1 MRALLFT
8 SLILASAVCVASNY
22 RALTQAVGDDTLLA
36 NAGIEPA
43 AAEIRRQCSA
53 AVIET
58 DDRPEFFDCVYVQ
71 TEKDLNL
78 FTLEDGYLMSELQ
91 MKLGNMDGVALQ
103 HMGKYNQVQ
112 VFDGHRVAVFY
123 VYGNDWIDPQQT
135 AAVYEWLLGHGVR
148 ERAPVKWIGP

>member
-1 MRALLFT
+1 MRTLLVST
-8 SLILASAVCVASNY
+8 MILASAVCAASNY
-22 RALTQAVGDDTLLA
+22 REITKAVRDDTLLA

-53 AVIET
+53 AVVET
-58 DDRPEFFDCVYVQ
+58 DDPPEFFNCVYVQ

-91 MKLGNMDGVALQ
+91 MKLGNMEGVALQ
-103 HMGKYNQVQ
+103 RMGKYSQVQ
-112 VFDGHRVAVFY
+112 VFDGRRVAVFY
-123 VYGNDWIDPQQT
+123 VYGNDWIDTPQT
-135 AAVYEWLLGHGVR
+135 EAVYQWLLGHGVR